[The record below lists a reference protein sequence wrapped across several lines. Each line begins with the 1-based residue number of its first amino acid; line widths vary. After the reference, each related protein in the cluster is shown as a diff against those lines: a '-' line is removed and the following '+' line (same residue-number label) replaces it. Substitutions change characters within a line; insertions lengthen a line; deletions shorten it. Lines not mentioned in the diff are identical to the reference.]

1 MNVRWLWLF
10 RSAAHD
16 MTCREA
22 VSLVTAYLDDALGV
36 EDHERFEEHLG
47 ECPHCLEHLQ
57 QIQATIRVTGSL
69 RTEDLDPRQRDDLMS
84 LYRRWRSIEVETR

>member
-1 MNVRWLWLF
+1 VNVRWLWLF

-22 VSLVTAYLDDALGV
+22 VSLVTAYLDDALEV
-36 EDHERFEEHLG
+36 EDHQRFEEHLG

-57 QIQATIRVTGSL
+57 QIRATIRVTGSL
-69 RTEDLDPRQRDDLMS
+69 RTADLDPLQRTDLMS
-84 LYRRWRSIEVETR
+84 LYRRWRSTEVGSA

>member
-1 MNVRWLWLF
+1 VNVRWLWLF

-47 ECPHCLEHLQ
+47 ECPHCLEHVR

-69 RTEDLDPRQRDDLMS
+69 RFEDLDPRQRADLVS
-84 LYRRWRSIEVETR
+84 LYRRWRSTEFGIR